1 MPKTWTNLSR
11 TFNNRNYSSNYISN
25 TKNDDIMEKLKFKA
39 ICLMIL
45 LAFVGVANT
54 SAQTEQEKM
63 MAGVWKFNGY
73 TNAKGEKFDLGKNF
87 SAVKIYNPDGEYC
100 FAQFYIYSD
109 GTVDIKPH
117 DYGTW
122 SYKKGQYMEC
132 GRKGE
137 IISLTRKEFRGKW
150 NGLED
155 SWLRVDKL
163 PEKFAPYIMS
173 MCRVLDTR
181 SDIKEIILRDI
192 FNREKGSPS
201 YIPEKK

>member
-1 MPKTWTNLSR
+1 M
-11 TFNNRNYSSNYISN
+11 
-25 TKNDDIMEKLKFKA
+25 MEKLKFKA

-45 LAFVGVANT
+45 MAFAGATST
-54 SAQTEQEKM
+54 SAQSEQEKM
-63 MAGVWKFNGY
+63 MVGVWKFNGY
-73 TNAKGEKFDLGKNF
+73 TNVKGEKFDMGKNF
-87 SAVKIYNPDGEYC
+87 SAVKIYNPGGEYC

-109 GTVDIKPH
+109 GSLDVKPH

-122 SYKKGQYMEC
+122 SYKNGQYMEC

-163 PEKFAPYIMS
+163 PEKFTTYIMS
-173 MCRVLDTR
+173 ICRVLDTR
-181 SDIKEIILRDI
+181 SDIKEIVLRDI
-192 FNREKGSPS
+192 FNREKGSPN
-201 YIPEKK
+201 YIPEKR

>member
-1 MPKTWTNLSR
+1 MRKMNL
-11 TFNNRNYSSNYISN
+11 
-25 TKNDDIMEKLKFKA
+25 KA
-39 ICLMIL
+39 ICLMVLMAI
-45 LAFVGVANT
+45 VGVVNS

-73 TNAKGEKFDLGKNF
+73 TNGKGEKLDMGRNF

-100 FAQFYIYSD
+100 FAQFFIYAD

-122 SYKKGQYMEC
+122 SYKNGQYMEC

-137 IISLTRKEFRGKW
+137 IISLTKKEFRGKW

-155 SWLRVDKL
+155 SWLRVDGL
-163 PEKFAPYIMS
+163 PEKFTTYIMS
-173 MCRVLDTR
+173 MCRVLQTR

-192 FNREKGSPS
+192 FNREKGVPN
-201 YIPEKK
+201 YIVGKKQ

>member
-1 MPKTWTNLSR
+1 
-11 TFNNRNYSSNYISN
+11 
-25 TKNDDIMEKLKFKA
+25 MEKLKFYS
-39 ICLMIL
+39 ICILMR
-45 LAFVGVANT
+45 LAFVWSSNV
-54 SAQTEQEKM
+54 SAQSEQEKM

-73 TNAKGEKFDLGKNF
+73 TNAEGEKFDGGKNF

-109 GTVDIKPH
+109 GTVDVKPH

-122 SYKKGQYMEC
+122 SYKNGQYMEC

-155 SWLRVDKL
+155 SWLRVERL
-163 PEKFAPYIMS
+163 PEKFTTYIMS
-173 MCRVLDTR
+173 MCRILDTR

-192 FNREKGSPS
+192 FNRKKGTPN
-201 YIPEKK
+201 YIKEKK

>member
-1 MPKTWTNLSR
+1 
-11 TFNNRNYSSNYISN
+11 
-25 TKNDDIMEKLKFKA
+25 MEKLKFYS
-39 ICLMIL
+39 ICILML
-45 LAFVGVANT
+45 LAFVWSSNV
-54 SAQTEQEKM
+54 SAQSEQEKM

-73 TNAKGEKFDLGKNF
+73 TNAEGEKFDGGKNF

-109 GTVDIKPH
+109 GTVDVKPH

-122 SYKKGQYMEC
+122 SYKNGQYMEC

-155 SWLRVDKL
+155 SWLRVERL
-163 PEKFAPYIMS
+163 PEKFTTYIMS
-173 MCRVLDTR
+173 MCRILDTR

-192 FNREKGSPS
+192 FNRKKGTPN
-201 YIPEKK
+201 YIKEKK